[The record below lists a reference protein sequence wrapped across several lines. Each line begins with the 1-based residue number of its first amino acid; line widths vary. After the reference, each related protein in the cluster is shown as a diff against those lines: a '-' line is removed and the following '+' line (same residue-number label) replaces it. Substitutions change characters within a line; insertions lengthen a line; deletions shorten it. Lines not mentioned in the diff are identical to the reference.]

1 MSCRH
6 AFRTSQPIYGF
17 WYYYMIHNA
26 IGIELQKIL
35 PKFVPRNAKEVDALL
50 DCKIRV

>member
-1 MSCRH
+1 MISC
-6 AFRTSQPIYGF
+6 YGF

-35 PKFVPRNAKEVDALL
+35 PKFVPRNDKEVDTLL
-50 DCKIRV
+50 DCKLRV